1 MEDNIRDYN
10 WAVAQA
16 FRHAMTFGG
25 DIPELIISYL
35 QMTKDLHRAEKEDE
49 NANTRKW

>member
-1 MEDNIRDYN
+1 MEDNEQRVRDYN

-25 DIPELIISYL
+25 DIPELIISYI
-35 QMTKDLHRAEKEDE
+35 QMTRDIKRVEEKQND
-49 NANTRKW
+49 NSF